1 MTERALKLI
10 NMVLTHEG
18 GYSSGN
24 EKQTKGDKGKETY
37 CGISRVYNPNWD
49 GWKIIDRHKP
59 IKYNAKIKDSK
70 LEASVKQYY
79 YTNYYY
85 PLKCEQFTSLLIAG
99 HLFCHAVNAGI
110 KTSAKLL
117 QKAINNVYK
126 VNITVDGIVGCD
138 VEIVYIRRTCPSLGD
153 KCIIGIGRR
162 SHFYHIAKQLGF
174 LHRLLCPYA
183 SIEVC
188 SLVDKEVVRY
198 HTEFK
203 RGTTTKENHGIAFR
217 HLKELLYKSYSFV
230 NYRLEILCT
239 MAYLHQGKTRTLK
252 V

>member
-49 GWKIIDRHKP
+49 GWKIIDKHKP
-59 IKYNAKIKDSK
+59 IKYNAKIKDTK
-70 LEASVKQYY
+70 LEASVRQYY

-99 HLFCHAVNAGI
+99 HLFCHGVNAGI

-117 QKAINNVYK
+117 QRAINNVYK
-126 VNITVDGIVGCD
+126 INLAVDGIVGANTLKYANGSKMKS
-138 VEIVYIRRTCPSLGD
+138 VESEFIKLRKQYYKNITIKNPSQ
-153 KCIIGIGRR
+153 K
-162 SHFYHIAKQLGF
+162 KF
-174 LHRLLCPYA
+174 LNGWYNRVKNTTK
-183 SIEVC
+183 VC
-188 SLVDKEVVRY
+188 SGSSINLLFTSLSEGGFIPKILSFIYDLIQLL
-198 HTEFK
+198 
-203 RGTTTKENHGIAFR
+203 TKKA
-217 HLKELLYKSYSFV
+217 
-230 NYRLEILCT
+230 
-239 MAYLHQGKTRTLK
+239 
-252 V
+252 

>member
-85 PLKCEQFTSLLIAG
+85 PLKIRILGNYLQYLKLTSINQCT
-99 HLFCHAVNAGI
+99 LF
-110 KTSAKLL
+110 
-117 QKAINNVYK
+117 
-126 VNITVDGIVGCD
+126 
-138 VEIVYIRRTCPSLGD
+138 D
-153 KCIIGIGRR
+153 KK
-162 SHFYHIAKQLGF
+162 F
-174 LHRLLCPYA
+174 
-183 SIEVC
+183 
-188 SLVDKEVVRY
+188 
-198 HTEFK
+198 
-203 RGTTTKENHGIAFR
+203 
-217 HLKELLYKSYSFV
+217 
-230 NYRLEILCT
+230 
-239 MAYLHQGKTRTLK
+239 
-252 V
+252 